1 MQKVKT
7 HIEYSFFHFPPNEC
21 FGLCCQSTSH
31 SLGEKH
37 ITSMNCKTNK
47 NYVGI
52 WVMNSIQSYDKLLV
66 MTYIIR
72 KFALVT
78 IKYFIKIT
86 VLISTKLYFHF
97 QMLEEQMKEEEIINP
112 WQDIQSLYD
121 LQFFICPS
129 CPYVNNSK
137 QDFVNHAYS
146 NHPESDQYLR
156 NIDDG
161 SISDV
166 DIPSG
171 DYDDFKSEL
180 DCGFQEDPLHNNGLE
195 IKIEEFEDHN
205 NKQQQHSIVR
215 HIDSVSGSATLV
227 LERLKIKDIFC
238 SLCNVYFC
246 DLNSL
251 LKHKEN
257 LHDDIKLEDLNSDI
271 MTKSEIKT
279 EEFDITTYSDQNSK
293 IDNKEN
299 HILDDEHGDGSNY
312 RCEHCEKEC
321 MSKKDLIFHYSTA
334 HEDLKSFQCN
344 HCQEL
349 FGTSK
354 ELLLHVKLK
363 HFSNG
368 RKEFKC
374 KSSKKVHE
382 DHKDYKCESCGKVF
396 SNSSNMNRHIHTVH
410 EGHKDYKCESCGKS
424 FTHETSLKKHEDY
437 KCKGVQKK
445 SHECPECAKKFIQ
458 KGSLIRHM
466 GIHDPDKIQCEKCN
480 RFFSKEYYYR
490 KHNNSKSCK
499 PKQELVPVQ
508 CHICGK
514 ELKDKFRLKSH
525 VKVLHDEVPE
535 KHSCNICGKI
545 YPYLSSV
552 KYHVKNFHEK
562 VKKLQC
568 ATCGKAFGEA
578 SVLKQHMYTHL
589 DEPQF
594 ACDQCPKKFRGRK
607 HLYTH
612 KISVHEGR
620 LDHVCT
626 YCGKAFNTSGRLKR
640 HSSVVSTYTTL

>member
-1 MQKVKT
+1 
-7 HIEYSFFHFPPNEC
+7 
-21 FGLCCQSTSH
+21 
-31 SLGEKH
+31 
-37 ITSMNCKTNK
+37 
-47 NYVGI
+47 
-52 WVMNSIQSYDKLLV
+52 
-66 MTYIIR
+66 
-72 KFALVT
+72 
-78 IKYFIKIT
+78 
-86 VLISTKLYFHF
+86 
-97 QMLEEQMKEEEIINP
+97 MLEEQMKEEENINP

-137 QDFVNHAYS
+137 QDFVDHAYS

-156 NIDDG
+156 NIGDG
-161 SISDV
+161 SISDI

-195 IKIEEFEDHN
+195 IKIEEFEDHDT
-205 NKQQQHSIVR
+205 KQQQQSIVR

-227 LERLKIKDIFC
+227 LERLKVKDIFC

-257 LHDDIKLEDLNSDI
+257 LHDDVKLEDLNSDI
-271 MTKSEIKT
+271 MTKSEIKA

-299 HILDDEHGDGSNY
+299 HILDDEHGYGSNY

-344 HCQEL
+344 HCEQL

-354 ELLLHVKLK
+354 ELILHVKVK

-382 DHKDYKCESCGKVF
+382 DHKNYKCESCGKVF

-410 EGHKDYKCESCGKS
+410 EGHKDYKCESCNKS
-424 FTHETSLKKHEDY
+424 FSRAALLKKHIIENW
-437 KCKGVQKK
+437 
-445 SHECPECAKKFIQ
+445 H
-458 KGSLIRHM
+458 SLAV
-466 GIHDPDKIQCEKCN
+466 
-480 RFFSKEYYYR
+480 R
-490 KHNNSKSCK
+490 KNT
-499 PKQELVPVQ
+499 L
-508 CHICGK
+508 
-514 ELKDKFRLKSH
+514 
-525 VKVLHDEVPE
+525 
-535 KHSCNICGKI
+535 
-545 YPYLSSV
+545 
-552 KYHVKNFHEK
+552 
-562 VKKLQC
+562 
-568 ATCGKAFGEA
+568 
-578 SVLKQHMYTHL
+578 
-589 DEPQF
+589 
-594 ACDQCPKKFRGRK
+594 
-607 HLYTH
+607 
-612 KISVHEGR
+612 
-620 LDHVCT
+620 
-626 YCGKAFNTSGRLKR
+626 FN
-640 HSSVVSTYTTL
+640 H